1 MGRAVSRSPKDL
13 PGTIHH
19 DDTGVRQCLGGHSLG
34 MPREQ
39 ANPDAHRS
47 TLPQLTLKRGRSA
60 GTFVGVLPVT
70 SWALCRICAGGPPAA
85 DARCCIKCNER
96 RLTNAQEECR
106 QFATPLLSW

>member
-19 DDTGVRQCLGGHSLG
+19 DDTGVRQRLGGHSLG

-39 ANPDAHRS
+39 INPDAHRT
-47 TLPQLTLKRGRSA
+47 TLPQLTLQRGRPA

-70 SWALCRICAGGPPAA
+70 SWAFCRNMCGRSADSRRSLLHQMQRTAAGRAKPRP
-85 DARCCIKCNER
+85 IE
-96 RLTNAQEECR
+96 
-106 QFATPLLSW
+106 SS